1 MSTAEVT
8 RSRFVTLTYMGF
20 VIKNIFGIEYLLI
33 SNIQSG
39 FLFLLK
45 RVSPYY

>member
-20 VIKNIFGIEYLLI
+20 VIKNIFVTAYLLI
-33 SNIQSG
+33 SNIHSG
-39 FLFLLK
+39 FLSSPK
-45 RVSPYY
+45 TVSPYY